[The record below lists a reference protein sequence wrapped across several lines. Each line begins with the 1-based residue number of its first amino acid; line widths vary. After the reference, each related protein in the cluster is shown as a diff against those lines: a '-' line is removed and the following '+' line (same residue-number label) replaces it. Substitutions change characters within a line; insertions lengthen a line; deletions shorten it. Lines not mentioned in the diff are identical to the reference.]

1 MTEEQNDFMPK
12 ALSGAGVAAVT
23 YLVYAIR
30 SYGTTRRI
38 DIVGLLIGLVSA
50 GLVGALTMLAMEGF
64 HMSPEL
70 SAVITAMAGYTGGT
84 LLDMY
89 YDAVKT
95 LQRSM
100 NKEVEDTVHAAGES
114 IRERIKKHDGK
125 NN

>member
-1 MTEEQNDFMPK
+1 MEEQNDFIPK
-12 ALSGAGVAAVT
+12 ALSGASVAAVA

-30 SYGTTRRI
+30 SYGLTRKVDAI
-38 DIVGLLIGLVSA
+38 GLLIGLVSA

-64 HMSPEL
+64 HISPEL
-70 SAVITAMAGYTGGT
+70 SAVITAMAGYAGGT

-100 NKEVEDTVHAAGES
+100 NKEVEETVHAAGES
-114 IRERIKKHDGK
+114 LREKIGGKK
-125 NN
+125 